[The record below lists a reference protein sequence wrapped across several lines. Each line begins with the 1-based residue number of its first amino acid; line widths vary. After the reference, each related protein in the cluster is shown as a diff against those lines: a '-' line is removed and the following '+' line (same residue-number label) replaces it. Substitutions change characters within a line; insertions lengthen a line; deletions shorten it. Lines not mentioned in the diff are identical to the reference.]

1 MEQIF
6 HHIVSSFQSLW
17 KMKDYGT
24 SIEIITPQA
33 TTNDNFVSVF
43 ITKRGNDFVV
53 TDGGWIE
60 GGMYDCEP
68 DHNNMAYQRL
78 FNYYI
83 SSREVHVTEA
93 KGQKF
98 YFKKITDEQLIPNLV
113 FDMTQFITAV
123 VSAID
128 VPFVPEKDMN
138 TFRRSARTFLSRE
151 FGDDNM
157 EFDRPVTPEK
167 QVRFSAIKRDADGAK
182 LINFVSGS
190 TPTYY
195 ASSLCKSNM
204 GFQMLANKRD
214 ALGIKRTVT
223 LLDDRKQSLLEA
235 PAVKPYYD
243 YLRES
248 RDTANIVVM
257 WSQQQELLDAVSR

>member
-78 FNYYI
+78 FNYYT
-83 SSREVHVTEA
+83 SSRGVQVTEA
-93 KGQKF
+93 RGQKF
-98 YFKKITDEQLIPNLV
+98 YFKRITDEQLIPNLV
-113 FDMTQFITAV
+113 FDMTQFINAV

-138 TFRRSARTFLSRE
+138 TFRRNARTFLSRK
-151 FGDDNM
+151 FGDGNM
-157 EFDRPVTPEK
+157 EFDRPIAPEL
-167 QVRFSAIKRDADGAK
+167 QVKFSAIKRDADGAK

-214 ALGIKRTVT
+214 ALRIKKTVT
-223 LLDDRKQSLLEA
+223 LLDDRKHSLLEA

-248 RDTANIVVM
+248 RDMDNEVVM
-257 WSQQQELLDAVSR
+257 WSHQQQLLDAVS